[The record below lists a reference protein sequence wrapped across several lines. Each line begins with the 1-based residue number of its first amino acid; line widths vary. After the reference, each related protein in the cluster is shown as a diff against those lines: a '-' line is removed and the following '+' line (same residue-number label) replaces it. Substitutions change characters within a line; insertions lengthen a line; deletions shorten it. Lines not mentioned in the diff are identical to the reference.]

1 MKFKMK
7 GVILLS
13 SILKEKEYTSEK
25 FDLVLWKKLF
35 KILWEHKRLV
45 IWLIIFN
52 IFIAANDVIFPLL
65 NRSAINDF
73 AINKGENANLTV
85 FCIVYIGMIA
95 FKSFCLFSFFK
106 YAGHVESDF
115 GKNLRKKCF
124 DHVQQLSF
132 PYFDRTAN
140 GWIMARIS
148 SDCSRIAET
157 LAWSFVDLIW
167 GAFLIVELTIVMLI
181 IDWKMALAVLAIVP
195 ILFVVS
201 LYFQKRILREQRATR
216 KANSL
221 VTAGFSE
228 SINGAKTTKTLGV
241 EERNFEEFMEKT
253 HSFKLHS
260 LKAVYLNSIFQ
271 PIVFLLAALVIAML
285 MTIGGQEVLLQTIEF
300 GTLSLFINYADLFFE
315 PLKQIARIM
324 SEVQVA
330 QANGERIISLIEE
343 PIEIQDREDVIEKYG
358 TLLNPKVEN
367 YEKLYGDIDFNHVD
381 FYYNE
386 NEPVL
391 RDFDLHVKQGS
402 MVALVGETGSGK
414 STIVNLLCRFYEP
427 KKGEI
432 WIDGHNVQDRSIGWF
447 HSNIGYVLQTPSLFS
462 GTILDNIR
470 FGKPEASEEEV
481 IAVAK
486 LIHAHEFI
494 MKMEKGYDSQ
504 VGEGGDLL
512 STGEKQ
518 LISFARALLSDPRIV
533 ILDEAT
539 SSIDTESEKLI
550 QNAIATLLKDRT
562 SFVVAHRLSTI
573 VDADMILV
581 LDHGKIME
589 KGTHSELMKLKG
601 MYYELFTSQAIAQK
615 TQSILNE

>member
-1 MKFKMK
+1 M
-7 GVILLS
+7 S
-13 SILKEKEYTSEK
+13 SQLKEKEYTNEK
-25 FDLVLWKKLF
+25 LDKNLWKKLF
-35 KILWEHKRLV
+35 SILWEHKKMV
-45 IWLIIFN
+45 IMLLFFN
-52 IFIAANDVIFPLL
+52 ILIAVNDMVFPLL

-73 AINKGENANLTV
+73 AINKGQNASLVT
-85 FCIVYIGMIA
+85 FCIIYIGMIA
-95 FKSFCLFSFFK
+95 FKSFSLYSFFK

-157 LAWSFVDLIW
+157 LAWSFVDLAW
-167 GAFLIVELTIVMLI
+167 GLFIIVGLTIIMLVI
-181 IDWKMALAVLAIVP
+181 NWQMALAVLVIVP
-195 ILFVVS
+195 ILFMIS
-201 LYFQKRILREQRATR
+201 LYFQKRILRAQRATR

-228 SINGAKTTKTLGV
+228 SINGAKTTKTLAV
-241 EERNFEEFMEKT
+241 EQKNYEEFMEKT
-253 HSFKLHS
+253 HSFKMHS

-285 MTIGGQEVLLQTIEF
+285 MTIGGQEVLLGTIEF

-324 SEVQVA
+324 SEMQVA
-330 QANGERIISLIEE
+330 QANAERVLSLIEE
-343 PIEIQDREDVIEKYG
+343 PVEITDREDVIEKYG

-367 YEKLYGDIDFNHVD
+367 YERLRGDIDFNHVN

-391 RDFDLHVKQGS
+391 HDFDLHVKQGS
-402 MVALVGETGSGK
+402 MIALVGETGSGK

-427 KKGEI
+427 RQGEI
-432 WIDGHNVQDRSIGWF
+432 WIDGHNIQDRSVGWL

-462 GTILDNIR
+462 GTIKDNIR
-470 FGKPEASEEEV
+470 FGKPEASDEEV
-481 IAVAK
+481 IEVAK
-486 LIHAHEFI
+486 LIHAHDFI
-494 MKMEKGYDSQ
+494 MKTEKGYDTQ

-550 QNAIATLLKDRT
+550 QNAIETLLKDRT

-573 VDADMILV
+573 VEADQILV

-589 KGTHSELMKLKG
+589 QGTHQELMAKKG
-601 MYYELFTSQAIAQK
+601 MYYDLFTSQAISEK
-615 TQSILNE
+615 TQQMMHA